1 MARRIWWAGLFLSLV
16 AAATLLTSFDSGGG
30 PLELKQNYPNPF
42 SIATEIRYVLPNSGH
57 VLIRV
62 FNSLGTEV
70 EVLVNEKKGPGEF
83 VARFDGSNFPSG
95 QYTYVL
101 EFTSDEDATTQKLTK
116 RMNLIR

>member
-1 MARRIWWAGLFLSLV
+1 MARRIWLWVGIILSFGT
-16 AAATLLTSFDSGGG
+16 AAIAVTSDPTAT
-30 PLELKQNYPNPF
+30 LELKQNYPNPF
-42 SIATEIRYVLPNSGH
+42 SVSTEIRYVLPTTGH

-70 EVLVNEKKGPGEF
+70 SVLVNEKKGVGES
-83 VARFDGSNFPSG
+83 VARFDGASFPSG

-101 EFTSDEDATTQKLTK
+101 EFTSDDDGGKSKLTR